1 MLTLCNHH
9 IMETMHRFSETEMFW
24 HMLYYLMT
32 LFVLGEI
39 DDCHLVSMQYVA
51 IVLFQISGPT
61 DLGNFE
67 KFPKE
72 KYVPPDET
80 SGWDKDF

>member
-1 MLTLCNHH
+1 
-9 IMETMHRFSETEMFW
+9 
-24 HMLYYLMT
+24 
-32 LFVLGEI
+32 V
-39 DDCHLVSMQYVA
+39 QYVA
-51 IVLFQISGPT
+51 IVLFQIRGPI

>member
-1 MLTLCNHH
+1 MCH
-9 IMETMHRFSETEMFW
+9 
-24 HMLYYLMT
+24 YLIP
-32 LFVLGEI
+32 LFRLRQI
-39 DDCHLVSMQYVA
+39 DNFHLVSEQYVA
-51 IVLFQISGPT
+51 IVLFQIRGPI

-80 SGWDKDF
+80 SGWDNDF